1 MCLVC
6 FAGIQSFRYRHNI
19 PRTEAFSSHR
29 EWYRYLTAKQVNLQF
44 QGVRVLL
51 CLHRVPNAPFDKSAL
66 KLAEIQVFERCLK
79 YGTSPDYTRKKK
91 AEEPEMILNIKLA
104 A

>member
-1 MCLVC
+1 MDYFQFVQLLH
-6 FAGIQSFRYRHNI
+6 S
-19 PRTEAFSSHR
+19 
-29 EWYRYLTAKQVNLQF
+29 LQVVVLSYQLS
-44 QGVRVLL
+44 QGAQVLL
-51 CLHRVPNAPFDKSAL
+51 FLHRVPNAPFDKSAL

>member
-1 MCLVC
+1 MTKFDVVKT
-6 FAGIQSFRYRHNI
+6 FIFKTVI
-19 PRTEAFSSHR
+19 PIMFVFFMYQIFIDLCVSGTITN
-29 EWYRYLTAKQVNLQF
+29 YLY
-44 QGVRVLL
+44 
-51 CLHRVPNAPFDKSAL
+51 LHRVFNAPLDKNAL

>member
-1 MCLVC
+1 MDLKRIFVT
-6 FAGIQSFRYRHNI
+6 Y
-19 PRTEAFSSHR
+19 
-29 EWYRYLTAKQVNLQF
+29 NLL
-44 QGVRVLL
+44 GLIL
-51 CLHRVPNAPFDKSAL
+51 PCLHRVPNAPLNENAL

>member
-1 MCLVC
+1 MSDQHNNRRTPVFLLLRQLD
-6 FAGIQSFRYRHNI
+6 FWSADIQLLQ
-19 PRTEAFSSHR
+19 SSP
-29 EWYRYLTAKQVNLQF
+29 N
-44 QGVRVLL
+44 VRVPR
-51 CLHRVPNAPFDKSAL
+51 CLHRVFNAPLDKNAL

>member
-1 MCLVC
+1 MHSLQAVLSMN
-6 FAGIQSFRYRHNI
+6 Q
-19 PRTEAFSSHR
+19 
-29 EWYRYLTAKQVNLQF
+29 QF
-44 QGVRVLL
+44 QGGQVLL
-51 CLHRVPNAPFDKSAL
+51 SLHRVPNAPFDKNAL

>member
-1 MCLVC
+1 
-6 FAGIQSFRYRHNI
+6 
-19 PRTEAFSSHR
+19 
-29 EWYRYLTAKQVNLQF
+29 
-44 QGVRVLL
+44 
-51 CLHRVPNAPFDKSAL
+51 VPNAPLNENAL

>member
-1 MCLVC
+1 MPPM
-6 FAGIQSFRYRHNI
+6 FPPFPND
-19 PRTEAFSSHR
+19 
-29 EWYRYLTAKQVNLQF
+29 
-44 QGVRVLL
+44 RVPQY
-51 CLHRVPNAPFDKSAL
+51 LHRVPNAPLDENAL

>member
-1 MCLVC
+1 MPAVKPMFL
-6 FAGIQSFRYRHNI
+6 
-19 PRTEAFSSHR
+19 P
-29 EWYRYLTAKQVNLQF
+29 F
-44 QGVRVLL
+44 QDEQALL
-51 CLHRVPNAPFDKSAL
+51 YLHRVLNAPLDKNAL

>member
-1 MCLVC
+1 M
-6 FAGIQSFRYRHNI
+6 
-19 PRTEAFSSHR
+19 
-29 EWYRYLTAKQVNLQF
+29 LTDAPLHLRSRDDQVLQF
-44 QGVRVLL
+44 
-51 CLHRVPNAPFDKSAL
+51 LHRVPNAPLNENAL

>member
-1 MCLVC
+1 M
-6 FAGIQSFRYRHNI
+6 
-19 PRTEAFSSHR
+19 
-29 EWYRYLTAKQVNLQF
+29 
-44 QGVRVLL
+44 
-51 CLHRVPNAPFDKSAL
+51 PNAPFDKSAM

-79 YGTSPDYTRKKK
+79 YGTGPDYTRKKK

>member
-1 MCLVC
+1 MLH
-6 FAGIQSFRYRHNI
+6 FL
-19 PRTEAFSSHR
+19 
-29 EWYRYLTAKQVNLQF
+29 LTDAPVFPPFPCAQVLP
-44 QGVRVLL
+44 
-51 CLHRVPNAPFDKSAL
+51 CLHRVPNAPLNENAL

>member
-1 MCLVC
+1 MRLWIAVLPE
-6 FAGIQSFRYRHNI
+6 FRPSLND
-19 PRTEAFSSHR
+19 
-29 EWYRYLTAKQVNLQF
+29 LTPQY
-44 QGVRVLL
+44 
-51 CLHRVPNAPFDKSAL
+51 LHRVPNAPFDKNAL

>member
-1 MCLVC
+1 MHLCAMC
-6 FAGIQSFRYRHNI
+6 SNI
-19 PRTEAFSSHR
+19 DVEIP
-29 EWYRYLTAKQVNLQF
+29 QF
-44 QGVRVLL
+44 
-51 CLHRVPNAPFDKSAL
+51 LHRVLNAPLDKNAL